1 MDEKQLIQQAAAGD
15 AAAFETLM
23 LRYQQQVY
31 NLALRMV
38 NNEADAQDLAQE
50 AFIRAWRALDSFHYT
65 SQFSTWLYR
74 LTSNIC
80 IDFLRAQKRK
90 KTVSL
95 TMLRDDEDSQ
105 WDLPDN
111 EPLPEQQMIAAEE
124 REALSRA
131 FAALDP
137 EFRQILTL
145 RIVNGC
151 SYQEISQILD
161 LPEGTVKSRLSRARE
176 QLRKKMNMNGNIS
189 GANPSNTQK
198 GGRSDVQK

>member
-1 MDEKQLIQQAAAGD
+1 MQRSAAGD
-15 AAAFETLM
+15 SAAFETLVEH
-23 LRYQQQVY
+23 YQQQVY
-31 NLALRMV
+31 HLALRMV
-38 NNEADAQDLAQE
+38 GNESDAQDLAQE
-50 AFIRAWRALDSFHYT
+50 AFIRAWRGLGSFQFT

-80 IDFLRAQKRK
+80 IDFLRAQKRRK
-90 KTVSL
+90 VVSL

-105 WDLPDN
+105 WDLPDS

-124 REALSRA
+124 REHLARA

-137 EFRQILTL
+137 EFRQVLTL

-151 SYQEISQILD
+151 SYQQISQILGVA
-161 LPEGTVKSRLSRARE
+161 EGTVKSRLSRARE
-176 QLRKKMNMNGNIS
+176 QLRKKMAANGNLS
-189 GANPSNTQK
+189 GNGASNCQK

>member
-1 MDEKQLIQQAAAGD
+1 MDDKQLVQQAAAGD
-15 AAAFETLM
+15 AAAFETLVE
-23 LRYQQQVY
+23 RYQQQVY
-31 NLALRMV
+31 HLALRMV

-50 AFIRAWRALDSFHYT
+50 AFIRAWRGLGSFQFT

-80 IDFLRAQKRK
+80 IDFLRAQKRRK
-90 KTVSL
+90 VVSL

-105 WDLPDN
+105 WDLPDDD
-111 EPLPEQQMIAAEE
+111 PLPEQQMIAREE
-124 REALSRA
+124 RQALERA

-151 SYQEISQILD
+151 SYQQISQILGIA
-161 LPEGTVKSRLSRARE
+161 EGTVKSRISRARE
-176 QLRKKMNMNGNIS
+176 QLRKKMAANGNIS
-189 GANPSNTQK
+189 GSGASNGQT
-198 GGRSDVQK
+198 GGRLDVQK

>member
-1 MDEKQLIQQAAAGD
+1 MDDKQLVQQAAAGD
-15 AAAFETLM
+15 AAAFETLVE
-23 LRYQQQVY
+23 RYQQQVY
-31 NLALRMV
+31 HLALRMV

-50 AFIRAWRALDSFHYT
+50 AFIRAWRGLGSFQFT

-80 IDFLRAQKRK
+80 IDFLRAQKRRK
-90 KTVSL
+90 VVSL

-105 WDLPDN
+105 WDLPDDD
-111 EPLPEQQMIAAEE
+111 PLPEQQMIAREE
-124 REALSRA
+124 RQALERA

-151 SYQEISQILD
+151 SYQQISQILGIA
-161 LPEGTVKSRLSRARE
+161 EGTVKSRLSRARE
-176 QLRKKMNMNGNIS
+176 QLRKKMAASGNFS
-189 GANPSNTQK
+189 GTSASNCQK

>member
-1 MDEKQLIQQAAAGD
+1 MDDKQLIKKAAAGD
-15 AAAFETLM
+15 TAAFGTLVE
-23 LRYQQQVY
+23 RYQKQVY

-38 NNEADAQDLAQE
+38 NNESDAEDLAQE
-50 AFIRAWRALDSFHYT
+50 AFLRAWRSLGSFQFT

-80 IDFLRAQKRK
+80 IDFLRAQKRRK
-90 KTVSL
+90 VVSL

-105 WDLPDN
+105 WDLPD
-111 EPLPEQQMIAAEE
+111 ESPLPEQQMIAAQE
-124 REALSRA
+124 RETLAKA

-151 SYQEISQILD
+151 SYQQISEILGIA
-161 LPEGTVKSRLSRARE
+161 EGTVKSRLSRARE
-176 QLRKKMNMNGNIS
+176 QLRKKMAASGNFS
-189 GANPSNTQK
+189 GAGASNCQK
-198 GGRSDVQK
+198 GGRLDVRK

>member
-1 MDEKQLIQQAAAGD
+1 MDDKQLVQQAAAGD
-15 AAAFETLM
+15 TAAFETLVE
-23 LRYQQQVY
+23 RYQQQVY
-31 NLALRMV
+31 HLALRMV

-50 AFIRAWRALDSFHYT
+50 AFIRAWRSLGSFQFT

-80 IDFLRAQKRK
+80 IDFLRVQKRRK
-90 KTVSL
+90 VVSL

-105 WDLPDN
+105 WDLPDDD
-111 EPLPEQQMIAAEE
+111 PLPEQQMIVREE
-124 REALSRA
+124 HEALERA

-145 RIVNGC
+145 RIINGC

-161 LPEGTVKSRLSRARE
+161 IAEGTVKSRISRARE
-176 QLRKKMNMNGNIS
+176 QLRKKMAANGNIS
-189 GANPSNTQK
+189 GSGASNGQK
-198 GGRSDVQK
+198 GGRLDVQK